1 MRVLWMGVLWLWLA
15 VSIGFLPA
23 CSGGDSPASST
34 DGKGNGDKPAL
45 IESFPEV
52 NDSVFRMVSDGTGG
66 VYLAGRFSRVGPLPR
81 QSLAHIL
88 ADGSVDPS
96 WNPVPDAPVTALLL
110 QNQTLYVG
118 GNFLT
123 MNGEERWRLA
133 AVDRVTGVLTP
144 WNPKLGSANLVNA
157 LAGSDGAVYIGG
169 VFELINAVV
178 IPGTGLRG
186 EGRRNVAAVDPV
198 TGVATPW
205 NPNIFNGEVMTLA
218 LGGPVVY
225 AGGSFDQV
233 GVVGQDTI
241 RFNLAAF
248 ETDSGIAA
256 PWDPSVRGFGGD
268 AVQALVVSDSLLYVG
283 GRFQQVGGQ
292 PRENL
297 AAVER
302 ATGIATSFDMP
313 TNDTVYTLYDDG
325 QHLYVGGLFT
335 TIGGQPRGRL
345 AAIDKATGLLTSWNP
360 DADGLVRSIVVSHG
374 KVFVGGE
381 FTTIGGQA
389 RSMFAVFDTDTGQLV
404 AG

>member
-1 MRVLWMGVLWLWLA
+1 MGVLLLWLG
-15 VSIGFLPA
+15 VWIGLLPG
-23 CSGGDSPASST
+23 CSGGDSPALST
-34 DGKGNGDKPAL
+34 DGKGNGDRPAL

-52 NDSVFRMVSDGTGG
+52 NDAVFRMVSDGAGG
-66 VYLAGRFSRVGPLPR
+66 VYLAGRFSQVGPLTR

-88 ADGSVDPS
+88 ADGSVDPL

-110 QNQTLYVG
+110 ENQTLYIG

-144 WNPKLGSANLVNA
+144 WNPKLGSANLVNT

-186 EGRRNVAAVDPV
+186 EGRRNVAAVDSV

-218 LGGPVVY
+218 FGGPVVY
-225 AGGSFDQV
+225 AGGSFEQV
-233 GVVGQDTI
+233 GVVGQDTV

-248 ETDSGIAA
+248 ETVSGIAT

-268 AVQALVVSDSLLYVG
+268 AVQALVVTDNLLYVG

-302 ATGIATSFDMP
+302 ATGIATSLDMP

-389 RSMFAVFDTDTGQLV
+389 RSMFAVFDADTGQLV